1 MAKSPRMNTVVKS
14 GLRLT
19 RKYGQD
25 YFLVPDTGDLAG
37 DLRSWIHTM
46 VAVSTMTMREQPL
59 VDLNSA

>member
-1 MAKSPRMNTVVKS
+1 MNTVMKS

-46 VAVSTMTMREQPL
+46 VAVSTMTMCASNQ
-59 VDLNSA
+59 